1 MPWQRDTEERR
12 YYSTEEEAYMA
23 RAKVVDYRDRIV
35 ATAGPVTDTL
45 GMLTV
50 EGPLSPQDWRH
61 MMREEIKREYI
72 NQYLLGIGGRDQMTF
87 EDWGRIGGMLKEQYG
102 HLDKFYD
109 QIVAGKLSDAQ
120 VGARSRMYSASAR
133 EAFERANG
141 QAWGDPPLPA
151 YPGDG
156 KVCAGL
162 TNCACSWEIVS
173 VKVVKEETQWTC
185 YWRLGF
191 VKTEHCEA
199 CENAASEWNP
209 LIAAA

>member
-1 MPWQRDTEERR
+1 MWKWNSRARR
-12 YYSTEEEAYMA
+12 YYNDETGQFMP
-23 RAKVVDYRDRIV
+23 RAKVLGYVQQSID
-35 ATAGPVTDTL
+35 AGGLVTDTL
-45 GMLTV
+45 GNLVM
-50 EGPLSPQDWRH
+50 EARLSPLDWRH

-72 NQYLLGIGGRDQMTF
+72 AQYLLGIGGRDQMTF
-87 EDWGRIGGMLKEQYG
+87 EDWGRLGGMLKEQYG

-162 TNCACSWEIVS
+162 TNCACNWEIVS

-199 CENAASEWNP
+199 CENAAFEWNP
-209 LIAAA
+209 LIAVA